1 MFKDALPKMH
11 IGWIGIGRM
20 GYAMAR
26 LLASGGADLTVY
38 NRSIE
43 KAEPLRTQGAKI
55 AADIADLRHCD
66 VVFVMLST
74 GDVVKDVLFGRDG
87 LLTDGHSRIRL
98 LIDCSSISV
107 EMSVELRQTLAK
119 SDVAF
124 LAAPV
129 SGNPHVVEA
138 GQASFVVSGPRVA
151 FDEIR
156 PFLLTMARAATY
168 VGGGELAR
176 VAKICHNVWLGAL
189 TQSLAEVTVLAEKAG
204 MTRTSFLDFL
214 NDSALGSI
222 YTRGK
227 AATWQR
233 LDFTA
238 TFTPPLMRKD
248 MDLGLSLARKLDAP
262 MPLSSMTREII
273 QSQINQGFVDVDFST
288 LLVVQ
293 AKSAGLDLVPEG
305 DKDRTRTS
313 DRETSG

>member
-1 MFKDALPKMH
+1 MLKDALPKMRL
-11 IGWIGIGRM
+11 GWIGIGRM
-20 GYAMAR
+20 GYAMAKR
-26 LLASGGADLTVY
+26 LASGGADLTVY
-38 NRSIE
+38 NRSSQ
-43 KAEPLRTQGAKI
+43 KAEPLRAHGAKI
-55 AADIADLRHCD
+55 AAGIADLRQCD

-74 GDVVKDVLFGRDG
+74 GDVVKDVLVGKDG
-87 LLTDGHSRIRL
+87 LLTAGNSRIRL

-107 EMSVELRQTLAK
+107 EMSAELRQTLAE
-119 SDVAF
+119 SGVAF

-138 GQASFVVSGPRVA
+138 GQASFVVSGSRAA
-151 FDEIR
+151 FDEIQ
-156 PFLLTMARAATY
+156 PFLLTMARAASY
-168 VGGGELAR
+168 VGDGELAR

-227 AATWQR
+227 APHWR
-233 LDFTA
+233 SLDFTA

-273 QSQINQGFVDVDFST
+273 QNQINQGFVDVDFST
-288 LLVVQ
+288 LLILQ
-293 AKSAGLDLVPEG
+293 AKSAGLNLAPEG
-305 DKDRTRTS
+305 D
-313 DRETSG
+313 E

>member
-1 MFKDALPKMH
+1 MMKDALPK
-11 IGWIGIGRM
+11 IRLGWIGIGRM

-26 LLASGGADLTVY
+26 LLASGGTDLTVY

-43 KAEPLRTQGAKI
+43 KAEPLRAHGAKI
-55 AADIADLRHCD
+55 AAGIADLRQCD

-74 GDVVKDVLFGRDG
+74 DHVVRDVLVGTDG
-87 LLTDGHSRIRL
+87 LLAGNSRIRL

-107 EMSVELRQTLAK
+107 EMSAELRQTLAQ
-119 SDVAF
+119 SGVAF

-129 SGNPHVVEA
+129 SGNPHVVET
-138 GQASFVVSGPRVA
+138 GQASFVVSGPRIA
-151 FDEIR
+151 FDEIQ
-156 PFLLTMARAATY
+156 PLLLRMGRAATY
-168 VGGGELAR
+168 VGDGELAR

-204 MTRTSFLDFL
+204 MTRTSFLNFL
-214 NDSALGSI
+214 NNSALGSI

-227 AATWQR
+227 APHWES

-238 TFTPPLMRKD
+238 AFTPLLMRKD

-262 MPLSSMTREII
+262 MPLSSMTREMI

-288 LLVVQ
+288 LLVLQ
-293 AKSAGLDLVPEG
+293 AKSAGLDLLPEG
-305 DKDRTRTS
+305 GD
-313 DRETSG
+313 